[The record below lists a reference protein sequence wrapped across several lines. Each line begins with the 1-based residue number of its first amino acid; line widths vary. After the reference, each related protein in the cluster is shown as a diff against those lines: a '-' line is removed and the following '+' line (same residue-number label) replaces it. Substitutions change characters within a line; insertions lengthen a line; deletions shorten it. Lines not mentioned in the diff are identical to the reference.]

1 MYYNVDNERMEG
13 IKIMANKI
21 KYTMK
26 TEIVT
31 TRISVEMKKMLDS
44 LSISNG
50 VSRQDLLT
58 YALIKT
64 FDLNVEDKKLNPMF
78 LRDK

>member
-1 MYYNVDNERMEG
+1 MP
-13 IKIMANKI
+13 NKL

-26 TEIVT
+26 TEVVT
-31 TRISVEMKKMLDS
+31 TRISVVMKKLLDE

-64 FDLNVEDKKLNPMF
+64 FDLEVKDKKINPMF
-78 LRDK
+78 LKEK